1 MNERVKSKNIT
12 PVVAGEKIYKSYPS
26 GDGKLDVLLGLDIS
40 IYKGEVVTLVGPSGS
55 GKSTL
60 LHILG
65 ALDKPT
71 KGRVLLGGED
81 VWRLSDGERSN
92 IRNRRVGFV
101 FQFHHLLP
109 EFTALENIMMS
120 LLIYGIGKKVAEKK
134 AQEMLSLLG
143 LAGRAEHYP
152 SQLSGGEAQRVA
164 VGRAVVGS
172 PDIVLADEPSGNL
185 DTGSKNMLHELILQ
199 FNRELSTTF
208 LIATHNEQ
216 LAGLGARTLHLSD
229 GAVVRE
235 VHNSYAL

>member
-1 MNERVKSKNIT
+1 MSEHKRSKASH

-40 IYKGEVVTLVGPSGS
+40 IHKGEVVTLVGPSGS

-71 KGRVLLGGED
+71 KGRVLLGGDD

-120 LLIYGIGKKVAEKK
+120 LLIYGINKKAAEKK
-134 AQEMLSLLG
+134 SQEMLSLLG
-143 LAGRAEHYP
+143 LAGRAGHYP

-199 FNRELSTTF
+199 LNRELSTTF

-216 LAGLGARTLHLSD
+216 LAGLGGRTLHLSD
-229 GAVVRE
+229 GVVVRE

>member
-1 MNERVKSKNIT
+1 MSERARTKAAT
-12 PVVAGEKIYKSYPS
+12 PVVVGEKIFKSYPS
-26 GDGKLDVLLGLDIS
+26 GEGKLDVLLGLDIS
-40 IYKGEVVTLVGPSGS
+40 ISKGEVVTLVGPSGS

-71 KGRVLLGGED
+71 KGRVLLGGQD
-81 VWRLSDGERSN
+81 VWRLSDVERSG

-120 LLIYGIGKKVAEKK
+120 LLIYGMVRKMAEKK
-134 AQEMLSLLG
+134 SREMLSLLG
-143 LAGRAEHYP
+143 LAGRAGHYP

-185 DTGSKNMLHELILQ
+185 DTASKAMLHDLILQ
-199 FNRELSTTF
+199 LNREFSTTF

-216 LAGLGARTLHLSD
+216 LAGLGGRTLHLSD
-229 GAVVRE
+229 GVVTRE
-235 VHNSYAL
+235 VQNS